1 MLAKIAYRI
10 INFSFAQ
17 IRAFMKLFKS
27 KSKAVVAIKADANS
41 DGNLR
46 FVSTKLLESELDGS
60 ESTFEDYFFSIY
72 RYSYKDGSAV
82 KTLREQLCN
91 EYPNNVIRV
100 GNYFVLE
107 GEAAFLSLSSYYDAL
122 INASDIGEDFRVYF
136 EERLAEITKKHNG
149 SQSLRIP
156 INLTE
161 GQLSYDSRVELHT
174 SIALN
179 YGLVVAIDKD

>member
-27 KSKAVVAIKADANS
+27 KSKGIIAIKADANS

-46 FVSTKLLESELDGS
+46 FVSTRLLESELDGS

-72 RYSYKDGSAV
+72 RHSYKDDSAV
-82 KTLREQLCN
+82 KTLREKLCN
-91 EYPNNVIRV
+91 EYPSNVIRV

-107 GEAAFLSLSSYYDAL
+107 GEAAYISLSSYYKAL
-122 INASDIGEDFRVYF
+122 INANHMGEDFREYY
-136 EERLAEITKKHNG
+136 EERLAEITKRHNG

-156 INLTE
+156 AKLTE
-161 GQLSYDSRVELHT
+161 GQLSYDSRVELLT

-179 YGLVVAIDKD
+179 YGQVVAV

>member
-1 MLAKIAYRI
+1 LLAKIAYRI

-27 KSKAVVAIKADANS
+27 KSKAIVAVKADANS

-46 FVSTKLLESELDGS
+46 FVSTRFLESELDGS

-72 RYSYKDGSAV
+72 RYSYKSNSDV

-91 EYPNNVIRV
+91 EYPTNVIRV
-100 GNYFVLE
+100 GDYFVLE
-107 GEAAFLSLSSYYDAL
+107 GEAAYLSLSSYYKAL
-122 INASDIGEDFRVYF
+122 INANHIGEEFREYYV
-136 EERLAEITKKHNG
+136 ERLAEITKKHNG
-149 SQSLRIP
+149 SQSLPIP

-161 GQLSYDSRVELHT
+161 GQLSYDSRVELLT

-179 YGLVVAIDKD
+179 YGQVVAVENN